1 MFRNSEHIVNT
12 HQRKE
17 GRMNRKYGKFIV
29 TALALAMFLI
39 PLCQGAAAKEK
50 IKVAACVSWPGYS
63 FYELVRAKNLAP
75 DYDIEVSIMEDPL
88 GGHALLAAG
97 QLDIYVCT
105 LDYISFTIES
115 ELPVTNVAYTN
126 PSYGVDQI
134 TLAPGIEPQN
144 LKGKKISA
152 PQAYIG
158 HLMMGLWLDRH
169 GITPKDVKWVNLN
182 ADEAVGPML
191 SGDISAAYMYEPW
204 VSKLTASMPGTRSVA
219 DSSEPYFL
227 EKGMFGDAIYMN
239 KNFVKN
245 RRKAA
250 LDMLRARW
258 DAVGYWHANTDETN
272 KFFAEY
278 LDWPV
283 EDVESVMGKNGKF
296 FLGGIYMFDFDD
308 SARFC
313 GVLDGTPGLGQK
325 NGGFLETVKITN
337 QWWVK
342 LGILKN
348 VHDPALGVDCSLM
361 QDLLKDGYRQSFEAR
376 K

>member
-1 MFRNSEHIVNT
+1 
-12 HQRKE
+12 
-17 GRMNRKYGKFIV
+17 
-29 TALALAMFLI
+29 
-39 PLCQGAAAKEK
+39 
-50 IKVAACVSWPGYS
+50 
-63 FYELVRAKNLAP
+63 
-75 DYDIEVSIMEDPL
+75 
-88 GGHALLAAG
+88 
-97 QLDIYVCT
+97 
-105 LDYISFTIES
+105 
-115 ELPVTNVAYTN
+115 
-126 PSYGVDQI
+126 
-134 TLAPGIEPQN
+134 
-144 LKGKKISA
+144 
-152 PQAYIG
+152 
-158 HLMMGLWLDRH
+158 
-169 GITPKDVKWVNLN
+169 
-182 ADEAVGPML
+182 
-191 SGDISAAYMYEPW
+191 MYEPW

-361 QDLLKDGYRQSFEAR
+361 QDLLKEGYRQDFEAR

>member
-1 MFRNSEHIVNT
+1 MNPKSVKSIV
-12 HQRKE
+12 
-17 GRMNRKYGKFIV
+17 I
-29 TALALAMFLI
+29 ALMLSLFLI
-39 PLCQGAAAKEK
+39 CFSQAASAKEK
-50 IKVAACVSWPGYS
+50 IKIGACVSWPGYS

-88 GGHALLAAG
+88 GGHAMLAAG

-115 ELPVTNVAYTN
+115 DLPVTNVAYTN

-134 TLAPGIEPQN
+134 TLAPGIDPEH
-144 LKGKKISA
+144 LKGKKVSA

-158 HLMMGLWLDRH
+158 QLLMGLWLDKN
-169 GITPKDVKWVNLN
+169 GITPKEVSWVNLN
-182 ADEAVGPML
+182 ADAAVGQML
-191 SGDISAAYMYEPW
+191 SGDISAASMYAPW
-204 VSKLTASMPGTRSVA
+204 VSKLIASMPGCKSVA
-219 DSSEPYFL
+219 NTSEPYYL
-227 EKGMFGDAIYMN
+227 EKGMFGDSIYMN
-239 KNFVKN
+239 KNFIKN

-258 DAVGYWHANTDETN
+258 DAAGYWHDHTAETN
-272 KFFAEY
+272 EFFAKY

-283 EDVESVMGKNGKF
+283 EDVESVMGTNGKY
-296 FLGGIYMFDFDD
+296 FLGGNYMFDFDE

-325 NGGFLETVKITN
+325 HGGFLETVKTTN
-337 QWWVK
+337 EWWVK
-342 LGILKN
+342 LGVLKE
-348 VHDPALGVDCSLM
+348 VHDPAKGVDCSLM
-361 QDLLKDGYRQSFEAR
+361 QDLVKEGYRQSFSAR

>member
-1 MFRNSEHIVNT
+1 
-12 HQRKE
+12 
-17 GRMNRKYGKFIV
+17 MNPKSKNLMV
-29 TALALAMFLI
+29 VAVVLSLFLI
-39 PLCQGAAAKEK
+39 AFGQEVAAKEK
-50 IKVAACVSWPGYS
+50 VKIGACVSWPGYS
-63 FYELVRAKNLAP
+63 FYELVREKNMAP

-88 GGHALLAAG
+88 GGHAMLAAG
-97 QLDIYVCT
+97 QLDIYACT

-115 ELPVTNVAYTN
+115 DLPVTNVAYTN

-144 LKGKKISA
+144 LKGKKVSA

-158 HLMMGLWLDRH
+158 QLLMGLWLDKH
-169 GITPKDVKWVNLN
+169 GITPKDVSWVNLN

-204 VSKLTASMPGTRSVA
+204 VSKLIASMPGCKSVA
-219 DSSEPYFL
+219 NTSEPYFL
-227 EKGMFGDAIYMN
+227 EKGMFGDSIYMN
-239 KNFVKN
+239 KNFIKN

-258 DAVGYWHANTDETN
+258 DAVGYWHDHTDETN
-272 KFFAEY
+272 KFFAKY

-283 EDVESVMGKNGKF
+283 ADVEAVMGTNGKYL
-296 FLGGIYMFDFDD
+296 LGGNYMFDFDE

-313 GVLDGTPGLGQK
+313 GVLDGEPGLGQK
-325 NGGFLETVKITN
+325 HGGFLESVKTTN
-337 QWWVK
+337 EWWVK
-342 LGILKN
+342 LGVLKK
-348 VHDPALGVDCSLM
+348 VHDPAKGVDCSLM
-361 QDLLKDGYRQSFEAR
+361 EDLLKEGYRQSFSAR